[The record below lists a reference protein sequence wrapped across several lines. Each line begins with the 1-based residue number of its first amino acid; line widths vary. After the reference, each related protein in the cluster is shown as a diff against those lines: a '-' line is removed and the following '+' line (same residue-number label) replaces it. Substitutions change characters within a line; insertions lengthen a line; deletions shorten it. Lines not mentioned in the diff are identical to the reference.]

1 MESSGNQGCLISTL
15 MKLRE
20 SSKDAVVSA
29 EYVDDFALYMHV
41 DRPVQEQFENQLL
54 KYAESSHAELILL
67 CGSVGD
73 GKSHM
78 LQMCKHK
85 YPDQISKFYV
95 HNDSTASLYID
106 KPASYTLNELL
117 EDFSDK
123 KVENSNRKV
132 ILAINM
138 GTLSNFLDQDEEG
151 KFSMLSN
158 YVQNAGI
165 LDGKRKAE
173 DEHFYFHS
181 INFADYHLYELGK
194 NRPTSAYIAQLIEK
208 ITNRL
213 DENVFYAAYCENC
226 NNCPANNICPV
237 RLNYELLSNTKIRDG
252 IVSVVVE
259 SIVKNKLIV
268 STRTLLNFIY
278 EILVN
283 ENYFDQGSLEPRKI
297 PNKLTQIQ
305 YLNSLLPSTLFDRE
319 KSSELLSGIHKI
331 DPLHIRNEK
340 IDEFFV
346 YYENNEEA
354 LKVFNNDLYEFCNLL
369 VKIQDSDFSD
379 YANHDLKDEL
389 LHLYIRM
396 CRLLSIRQ
404 DFLPEDSTYIEYMKF
419 LYSWNIGNHQDL
431 RQLYNDVEKGILS
444 WNGAAE
450 KNKMQLATANSK
462 SSYHLYQDINL
473 KIIPLQA
480 FTEKTNILYSFRDEM
495 KLRYEVKGTDIQSD
509 LDLDYNLYKL
519 LKRVIKGYVPSL
531 SDKRVNVRC
540 LDFIN
545 KISRGGS
552 KMDTLTIRNL
562 SQKKSQEYIFEY
574 DETFGYS
581 FEEK

>member
-1 MESSGNQGCLISTL
+1 MESTNNHECLVSTL

-29 EYVDDFALYMHV
+29 DYIDDFALYMHV
-41 DRPVQEQFENQLL
+41 GRPVQERFEDQL
-54 KYAESSHAELILL
+54 KKSAESSHAELILL

-85 YPDQISKFYV
+85 FKDYMDRFYV

-106 KPASYTLNELL
+106 KPATYTLNELL
-117 EDFSDK
+117 EDFSDE
-123 KVENSNRKV
+123 KVDKSTSKV
-132 ILAINM
+132 ILAINL
-138 GTLSNFLDQDEEG
+138 GTLSNFLDQDVEG
-151 KFSMLSN
+151 RFTRLSK
-158 YVQNAGI
+158 YVQDAGI
-165 LDGKRKAE
+165 LDGKTDKE
-173 DEHFYFHS
+173 KEENYFHS
-181 INFADYHLYELGK
+181 INFADYHLYELSENG
-194 NRPTSAYIAQLIEK
+194 PYSTYINQLIKK
-208 ITNRL
+208 IANKSEL
-213 DENVFYAAYCENC
+213 NVFYDSYSKNCSNCE
-226 NNCPANNICPV
+226 AREICPI
-237 RLNYELLSNTKIRDG
+237 RINYELLANNEIRNG
-252 IVSVVVE
+252 IVSTIIE
-259 SIVKNKLIV
+259 SIVKNKLII

-297 PNKLTQIQ
+297 PDKLTQIQ
-305 YLNSLLPSTLFDRE
+305 YINSLLPSTLFDRE
-319 KSSELLSGIHKI
+319 GSSELLTAIHKV

-346 YYENNEEA
+346 HYENDDQA
-354 LKVFNNDLYEFCNLL
+354 LSVFYQDLPAYKDVLT
-369 VKIQDSDFSD
+369 KIQDADFSD

-396 CRLLSIRQ
+396 CRLLMIKE
-404 DFLPEDSTYIEYMKF
+404 DLLPEDKLYVEYMRF
-419 LYSWNIGNHQDL
+419 LYAWNIGNQQDL

-450 KNKMQLATANSK
+450 KNEMQLSTGNSK
-462 SSYHLYQDINL
+462 SGYHLYQDINL
-473 KIIPLQA
+473 KIVPTDAYTQ
-480 FTEKTNILYSFRDEM
+480 EESVLYSFRDEL
-495 KLRYEVKGTDIQSD
+495 KLRYEVKGANIQSE
-509 LDLDYNLYKL
+509 LDLDYNLYEL
-519 LKRVIKGYVPSL
+519 LKRVIKGYIPNL

-545 KISRGGS
+545 RISRGGS
-552 KMDTLTIRNL
+552 KMESLKIRNL
-562 SQKKSQEYIFEY
+562 SQKKSREYIFEY
-574 DETFGYS
+574 DEVFGYS